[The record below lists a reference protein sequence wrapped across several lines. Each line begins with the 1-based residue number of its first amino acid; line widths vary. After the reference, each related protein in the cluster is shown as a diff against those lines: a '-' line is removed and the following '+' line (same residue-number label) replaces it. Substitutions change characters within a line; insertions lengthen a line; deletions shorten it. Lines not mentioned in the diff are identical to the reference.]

1 MLKYG
6 RGAIVNTS
14 SGERV
19 KGFGGVVGLGKSAAL
34 DDAGSNAAS
43 FVLGMPWSSTAGKRP
58 SGSSTGP

>member
-14 SGERV
+14 SGARV

-43 FVLGMPWSSTAGKRP
+43 FVLGHALAMDGGQT
-58 SGSSTGP
+58 T